1 MSIQIEYFFSQNF
14 KKQYPSLDF
23 MLDRLKA
30 FMNECVRVF
39 KITQKPSKDE
49 LKVILKASA
58 LGMALIGII
67 GFIIQIA
74 WILVF

>member
-1 MSIQIEYFFSQNF
+1 
-14 KKQYPSLDF
+14 